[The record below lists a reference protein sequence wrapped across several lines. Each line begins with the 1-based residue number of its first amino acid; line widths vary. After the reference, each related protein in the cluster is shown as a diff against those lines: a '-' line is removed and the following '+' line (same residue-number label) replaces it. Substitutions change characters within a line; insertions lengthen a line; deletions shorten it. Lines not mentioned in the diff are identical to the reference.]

1 MFRADAF
8 KATRGSN
15 MALGVMKRQAF
26 KLAGAIA
33 LFLVLSCYFW
43 NPFNSPTWN
52 PLGRLSGR
60 QYFKTP
66 GEGMQPTYEPGSK
79 VLVCFDVFKN
89 HGPRPNDIVVFRVPG
104 DEGLLY
110 LKRVAAVAGST
121 IEIRDSVL
129 RVDGHAVS
137 SPFWWAGDHS
147 SPYTTTLAPIQL
159 PPDTFFALGDNI
171 ENSIDSRRF
180 GPVPFSSVV
189 GGLCDQQAFAA
200 DVRKT
205 RG

>member
-1 MFRADAF
+1 
-8 KATRGSN
+8 
-15 MALGVMKRQAF
+15 MKPQAF

-33 LFLVLSCYFW
+33 LFLVLSFYFW

-52 PLGRLSGR
+52 PFGRFSGR

-66 GEGMQPTYEPGSK
+66 GEGMQPTYGPGSK
-79 VLVCFDVFKN
+79 VLVCFDVFRDR
-89 HGPRPNDIVVFRVPG
+89 GPRPNDIVVFRVPG

-137 SPFWWAGDHS
+137 SPFWWAGGYA
-147 SPYTTTLAPIQL
+147 SPYTTTLAPTQL
-159 PPDTFFALGDNI
+159 APDTFFALGDNI

-180 GPVPFSSVV
+180 GPVPFNNII
-189 GGLCDQQAFAA
+189 GGLCAQQAAA
-200 DVRKT
+200 GDARNA
-205 RG
+205 RA